1 MPDNKTKKRPQD
13 ASRVNLSQPHEVSYW
28 TKALGCTAAQ
38 LRAAV
43 AAVGTSA
50 AKIREHLAKSK

>member
-1 MPDNKTKKRPQD
+1 MDDKTKTRPQD
-13 ASRVNLSQPHEVSYW
+13 ASRVNIHEPYEVRYW
-28 TKALGCTAAQ
+28 CGKWGCSEAQ

-50 AKIREHLAKSK
+50 TAVERYLRGRQ